1 MTNPFDPPRKQAFDD
16 AELALAIESA
26 KDALAAMDLLE
37 QQAKLRAEDAQAY
50 VAWVRQM
57 ESLGTDEAKAAL
69 SAARRTQAGLPA
81 QTEEEVSEVRDDSS
95 WQKLVPDWQER
106 QEAQIRET
114 ENAVARAKAE
124 AEARLAS
131 EREAAVAAAIAEAEA
146 EAERVKEEAVERVR
160 AEAAEKLAAERAAAE
175 EAARIEAER
184 IAEQE
189 RIETERIAAEREA
202 ARVEAERLAAEE
214 AERVEAERLA
224 AEEAQRVE
232 AERVA
237 AEEAERVEAER
248 LAAEEAARIEAERVA
263 AEREAAEETARL
275 EAERLEAE
283 RIAEAERFEVE
294 PEPVAAADYATGS
307 FDIIESAEQ
316 SADDEEKEGFDFLLK
331 DGELPF
337 AREPKSGAIDQPL
350 STIARRSKPIS
361 QLFVWGGLTVGVAPL
376 MLAAYVSRLPNAGDG
391 ILAIAIGLL
400 FSSLVISVAAIAGKR
415 SGLSTLI
422 LARAA
427 FGVHGN
433 LVSAIPLV
441 LIKLVFGASLLYL
454 GVQSFDGL
462 VVGLPG
468 LTTPAIASAPLI
480 TWQVVGLAAVLLVGG
495 VLAFFGGKTLYWAQL
510 VVGGFGALAVILF
523 IAVTAENVSL
533 DVLRFSATPDFYAL
547 LAVSSVV
554 GIFFGAFWITSVAE
568 FTRKIPM
575 RESGTKVSLFVAL
588 ASGVI
593 PLLLS
598 SYALIAFK
606 SILPQGRIDAIKSSL
621 DEVLKVTPEWAAN
634 VLLYSAILTLV
645 IWAASWMYAT
655 SVSFASIN
663 LKLRP
668 AISQPILLVLTIALA
683 AFVSQF
689 VNLSFAAVIIFAWA
703 GIFVGDVAI
712 RKIAYH
718 EVSLARDYGFY
729 RAWNWVNISG
739 FLVAVAIGLG
749 LVSNVEGIWS
759 WTGYIS
765 DSYFNVGIYIAPLVS
780 FLFPIL
786 FGRKRIK
793 LQEQEV
799 LKIESRRNDLINV
812 EAE

>member
-57 ESLGTDEAKAAL
+57 ESLGTDEAKTAL

-114 ENAVARAKAE
+114 ENAVARAKVE

-189 RIETERIAAEREA
+189 RIDTERIAAEREA
-202 ARVEAERLAAEE
+202 ARIEAERLAAEE
-214 AERVEAERLA
+214 AALIEAERLA

-232 AERVA
+232 AERI
-237 AEEAERVEAER
+237 EAER
-248 LAAEEAARIEAERVA
+248 LAAEEATRIEAERVA

-283 RIAEAERFEVE
+283 RVAEAARVEVE

-391 ILAIAIGLL
+391 ILAIAVGLL
-400 FSSLVISVAAIAGKR
+400 FSSLLISVAAIAGKR

-468 LTTPAIASAPLI
+468 LDTPALASAPLI
-480 TWQVVGLAAVLLVGG
+480 TLQAVGLVAVLLVGG

-510 VVGGFGALAVILF
+510 LVGGFGAIGVILF

-533 DVLRFSATPDFYAL
+533 DVLTFSATPDFYAL
-547 LAVSSVV
+547 VAVSSVV

-588 ASGVI
+588 ATGVI
-593 PLLLS
+593 PLLVS

-606 SILPQGRIDAIKSSL
+606 SILPQGRIDAIESVL

-668 AISQPILLVLTIALA
+668 AISQPILLAITIASA
-683 AFVSQF
+683 VFVSQF

-739 FLVAVAIGLG
+739 FLVAVATGLG

-799 LKIESRRNDLINV
+799 LKIESRRHDLINV

>member
-57 ESLGTDEAKAAL
+57 ESLGTDEAKTAL

-81 QTEEEVSEVRDDSS
+81 KTEEEVSEVRDDSS

-114 ENAVARAKAE
+114 ENAVARAKVE

-189 RIETERIAAEREA
+189 RIDTERIAAEREA
-202 ARVEAERLAAEE
+202 ARIEAERLAAEE
-214 AERVEAERLA
+214 AALIEAERLA

-232 AERVA
+232 AERI
-237 AEEAERVEAER
+237 EAER
-248 LAAEEAARIEAERVA
+248 LAAEEATRIEAERVA

-283 RIAEAERFEVE
+283 RVAEAARVEVE

-307 FDIIESAEQ
+307 FDIIDSAEQ

-361 QLFVWGGLTVGVAPL
+361 QLFVWGGLNVGVAPL

-391 ILAIAIGLL
+391 ILAIAVGLL
-400 FSSLVISVAAIAGKR
+400 FSSLLISVAAIAGKR

-468 LTTPAIASAPLI
+468 LDTPALASAPLI
-480 TWQVVGLAAVLLVGG
+480 TLQAVGLVAVLLVGG

-510 VVGGFGALAVILF
+510 LVGGFGAIAVILF

-533 DVLRFSATPDFYAL
+533 DVLTFSATPDFFAL
-547 LAVSSVV
+547 VAVSSVV

-588 ASGVI
+588 ATGVI
-593 PLLLS
+593 PLLVS

-606 SILPQGRIDAIKSSL
+606 SILPQGRIDAIESVL

-645 IWAASWMYAT
+645 VWAASWMYAT

-668 AISQPILLVLTIALA
+668 AISQPILFAITIASA
-683 AFVSQF
+683 VFVSQF

-739 FLVAVAIGLG
+739 FLVAVATGLG

-799 LKIESRRNDLINV
+799 LKIESRRHDLINV

>member
-57 ESLGTDEAKAAL
+57 ESLGTDEAKTAL

-114 ENAVARAKAE
+114 ENAVARAKVE

-189 RIETERIAAEREA
+189 RIDTERIAAEREA
-202 ARVEAERLAAEE
+202 ARIEAERLAAEEAALIEAERVAAEEAQRVEAEQIEAERLAAEE
-214 AERVEAERLA
+214 AERI
-224 AEEAQRVE
+224 
-232 AERVA
+232 
-237 AEEAERVEAER
+237 
-248 LAAEEAARIEAERVA
+248 EAARIEAERVA

-275 EAERLEAE
+275 EAER
-283 RIAEAERFEVE
+283 IAEAARVEVE

-391 ILAIAIGLL
+391 ILAIAVGLL
-400 FSSLVISVAAIAGKR
+400 FSSLLISVAAIAGKR

-468 LTTPAIASAPLI
+468 LDTPALASAPLI
-480 TWQVVGLAAVLLVGG
+480 TLQAVGLVAVLLVGG

-510 VVGGFGALAVILF
+510 LVGGFGAIGVILF

-533 DVLRFSATPDFYAL
+533 DVLTFSATPDFYAL
-547 LAVSSVV
+547 VAVSSVV

-588 ASGVI
+588 ATGVI
-593 PLLLS
+593 PLLVS

-606 SILPQGRIDAIKSSL
+606 SILPQGRIDAIESVL

-645 IWAASWMYAT
+645 VWAASWMYAT

-668 AISQPILLVLTIALA
+668 AISQPILFAITIVSAV
-683 AFVSQF
+683 FVSQF

-739 FLVAVAIGLG
+739 FLVAVATGLG

-799 LKIESRRNDLINV
+799 LKIESRRHDLINV

>member
-202 ARVEAERLAAEE
+202 ARVEAERL
-214 AERVEAERLA
+214 
-224 AEEAQRVE
+224 
-232 AERVA
+232 A

>member
-57 ESLGTDEAKAAL
+57 ESLGTDEAKTAL

-81 QTEEEVSEVRDDSS
+81 KTEEEVSEVRDDSS

-114 ENAVARAKAE
+114 ENAVARAKVE

-189 RIETERIAAEREA
+189 RIDTERIAAEREA
-202 ARVEAERLAAEE
+202 ARIEAERLAAEE
-214 AERVEAERLA
+214 AALI
-224 AEEAQRVE
+224 
-232 AERVA
+232 
-237 AEEAERVEAER
+237 EAER

-283 RIAEAERFEVE
+283 RVAEAARVEVE

-391 ILAIAIGLL
+391 ILAIAVGLL
-400 FSSLVISVAAIAGKR
+400 FSSLLISVAAIAGKR

-468 LTTPAIASAPLI
+468 LDTPALASAPLI
-480 TWQVVGLAAVLLVGG
+480 TWQAVGFAAVLLVGG
-495 VLAFFGGKTLYWAQL
+495 VFAFFGGKTLYWAQL
-510 VVGGFGALAVILF
+510 LAGGFGAIAVIMF

-533 DVLRFSATPDFYAL
+533 DVLTFSATPDFFAL
-547 LAVSSVV
+547 VAVSSVV

-588 ASGVI
+588 ATGVI
-593 PLLLS
+593 PLMVS

-606 SILPQGRIDAIKSSL
+606 SILPQGRIDAIESVL
-621 DEVLKVTPEWAAN
+621 DEVLRVTPEWAAN

-668 AISQPILLVLTIALA
+668 AISQPILLVITIATA
-683 AFVSQF
+683 VFVSQY

-703 GIFVGDVAI
+703 GIFVGDAAI

-739 FLVAVAIGLG
+739 FLVAVATGLG

>member
-1 MTNPFDPPRKQAFDD
+1 MTNPFEPPRKQAFDD
-16 AELALAIESA
+16 AELALAIEQA
-26 KDALAAMDLLE
+26 QDALAAMELLE
-37 QQAKLRAEDAQAY
+37 KQAKLRAEDAQAY

-69 SAARRTQAGLPA
+69 NAVRRSQAGLPA
-81 QTEEEVSEVRDDSS
+81 QTEGEVAEVRDESS
-95 WQKLVPDWQER
+95 WQKLIPDWQER

-114 ENAVARAKAE
+114 ENAVAQAKAE

-146 EAERVKEEAVERVR
+146 EAERIKQEAIERVR
-160 AEAAEKLAAERAAAE
+160 AEAAERLAAERAAAE
-175 EAARIEAER
+175 EAE
-184 IAEQE
+184 
-189 RIETERIAAEREA
+189 
-202 ARVEAERLAAEE
+202 
-214 AERVEAERLA
+214 
-224 AEEAQRVE
+224 
-232 AERVA
+232 
-237 AEEAERVEAER
+237 
-248 LAAEEAARIEAERVA
+248 RIEAERVA
-263 AEREAAEETARL
+263 EEARIAEEERIRAERAEAERAEAERVESERL
-275 EAERLEAE
+275 EAERLAELERAAEAE
-283 RIAEAERFEVE
+283 RIAEAERAEEAARIEAARIAEVARIEAERVSAEQSVVE
-294 PEPVAAADYATGS
+294 PEPVSAVDYATGS

-316 SADDEEKEGFDFLLK
+316 SADDDENEDFNFLLQ

-337 AREPKSGAIDQPL
+337 AREPQSGAIDKPL
-350 STIARRSKPIS
+350 STISRQSKPIS
-361 QLFVWGGLTVGVAPL
+361 QLFVWGGLTIGVAPL
-376 MLAAYVSRLPNAGDG
+376 MLAAFASHLQNAGDG

-400 FSSLVISVAAIAGKR
+400 FSSAVISVAAIAGKR

-441 LIKLVFGASLLYL
+441 LIKLVFGAALLYL

-462 VVGLPG
+462 VVGLPD
-468 LTTPAIASAPLI
+468 LSTPALASAPQV
-480 TWQVVGLAAVLLVGG
+480 TWQVVGLSAVLLVGG
-495 VLAFFGGKTLYWAQL
+495 VLAFFGGKTLYWVQL
-510 VVGGFGALAVILF
+510 VTGAVGAVAVIIF
-523 IAVTAENVSL
+523 VSVTAGSL
-533 DVLRFSATPDFYAL
+533 NFEVLKFSATPDFFAL
-547 LAVSSVV
+547 VAISSVV

-588 ASGVI
+588 ATGVI
-593 PLLLS
+593 PLLIS

-606 SILPQGRIDAIKSSL
+606 SMLPQGKIDAIKLAL
-621 DEVLKVTPEWAAN
+621 DEVLRVTPEWAAN
-634 VLLYSAILTLV
+634 VILYSAVLTLV

-668 AISQPILLVLTIALA
+668 AVSQPILLVATILLA
-683 AFVSQF
+683 VFVSQF
-689 VNLSFAAVIIFAWA
+689 VNFSFLTVIIYAWA
-703 GIFVGDVAI
+703 GVFVGDVAI

-729 RAWNWVNISG
+729 RAWNWVNITG
-739 FLVAVAIGLG
+739 FIVAIAVGLG
-749 LVSNVEGIWS
+749 LCANVEGIWA

-765 DSYFNVGIYIAPLVS
+765 DSYFNVGIYLAPLVS

-793 LQEQEV
+793 NQEEEV
-799 LKIESRRNDLINV
+799 LKIESRRHDLINV